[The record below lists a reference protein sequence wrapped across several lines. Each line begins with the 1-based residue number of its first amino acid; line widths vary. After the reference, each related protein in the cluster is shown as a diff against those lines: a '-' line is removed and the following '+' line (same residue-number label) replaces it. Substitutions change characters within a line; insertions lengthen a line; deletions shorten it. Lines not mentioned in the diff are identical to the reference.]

1 MKHHIFIILRV
12 TRINS
17 FSDQSKDVWLYDTG
31 HGKIETMGALTIS
44 SLLLV
49 TGGGIAWHAAETLQA
64 WRGCPLRLNCQDLSV
79 EIYLAG
85 YVVVGLGTTMIPT
98 ILWFVGLS

>member
-1 MKHHIFIILRV
+1 M
-12 TRINS
+12 
-17 FSDQSKDVWLYDTG
+17 WLYDTG

-79 EIYLAG
+79 KIYSAG
-85 YVVVGLGTTMIPT
+85 YVVVELGTTMIST